1 MGSEMCIRDRSTI
14 EFNVDMRCSPVGFS
28 TVTVTGPFCNWCGS
42 EGWNDLSDPDGDGIF
57 TMQFETN
64 NTTVEYKYMV
74 DNWSYQE
81 NLIDDMQDGADCA
94 PVTDYS
100 GYANRLWDSN
110 EDGDYVMDT
119 FDQCDA
125 CIPDEEVAYIHVSEE
140 QAAPGENA
148 SVIVNVHAAGYMV
161 GAGSFTGEYYLS
173 LIHI

>member
-1 MGSEMCIRDRSTI
+1 MSWVQNSKDI
-14 EFNVDMRCSPVGFS
+14 
-28 TVTVTGPFCNWCGS
+28 
-42 EGWNDLSDPDGDGIF
+42 DLSYNKFGCKTYDYDCDVLEEQTCMASATDCDWEALENYRLSLTDF
-57 TMQFETN
+57 DDYNSN

-125 CIPDEEVAYIHVSEE
+125 CIPDE
-140 QAAPGENA
+140 
-148 SVIVNVHAAGYMV
+148 
-161 GAGSFTGEYYLS
+161 
-173 LIHI
+173 